1 MSPADIPPALL
12 APAEPL
18 LGAGPAIS
26 TLEVLLVIAGGVLLF
41 LFVRLVR
48 WAFPLLRIAHG
59 GLATWARIG
68 PLAEA
73 LLWLV
78 YLVSVIAWT
87 LQEHHL
93 VRLVALGVLALG
105 VVVAIWFVIRDYLS
119 GVILRTE
126 GAVSVGDV
134 VRVGEIEGQITRFRA
149 RAVELELSHGD
160 RVILPYRALRDAP
173 IVRRR
178 THRAAVRHTFSLGL
192 PAGLGFDAARSAIRR
207 AALLSHWV
215 SPSHDPKITA
225 RDRATLEVTVHALTD
240 VRAAE
245 VEQVVRDALRAA
257 AEPAAPEAPLP
268 H

>member
-1 MSPADIPPALL
+1 MSATGSLSPLL
-12 APAEPL
+12 AAADPL

-26 TLEVLLVIAGGVLLF
+26 TLEILLIIAGGVLLF

-48 WAFPLLRIAHG
+48 WAFPLLRIARG
-59 GLATWARIG
+59 GLASWARVG

-93 VRLVALGVLALG
+93 VRLGALGALALG
-105 VVVAIWFVIRDYLS
+105 VVIAIWFVIRDYLS

-126 GAVSVGDV
+126 GALSVGDV
-134 VRVGEIEGQITRFRA
+134 VRIGEIEGQITRFRA

-178 THRAAVRHTFSLGL
+178 THRAAVRHTFTLAL
-192 PAGLGFDAARSAIRR
+192 PSEVGFDAARSAIRR

-225 RDRATLEVTVHALTD
+225 RDRGTLEVTIHALTD

-245 VEQVVRDALRAA
+245 VEQVVRDALRDAAETAPERA
-257 AEPAAPEAPLP
+257 AEPQ
-268 H
+268 